1 MKTTAFGVL
10 SYLISGKT
18 QILEIDLPSISS
30 VPLDLYS
37 TDLNLTLYC
46 KDIVGTIPTLR
57 QFATLAISK
66 TLIRHQVFKEY
77 ISREYP
83 SQCRVRRNT

>member
-10 SYLISGKT
+10 SYLICEK
-18 QILEIDLPSISS
+18 LEIDLSSISS

-37 TDLNLTLYC
+37 IDLNLTFYC
-46 KDIVGTIPTLR
+46 EDIVGTLPTLR

-66 TLIRHQVFKEY
+66 TLTRQQVFKEY
-77 ISREYP
+77 ILREYP
-83 SQCRVRRNT
+83 SRHRVR